1 MDTRSESFISPKVWI
16 KYRATLSSCIFPE
29 SAQESP
35 AYRSIDQ
42 RNRQL
47 TFPDVKMDLS
57 PRRAVIG
64 LLDKSL
70 SGPFSINLTQ
80 HCREIMPD
88 LRALP
93 RTVLDWTTSSYRPG
107 LAKVYVGARLLR
119 TLSRSGVDVNEVILD
134 FLGSDIDG
142 QGLCKPSVYHLAS
155 ELTRSGHFSV
165 SKYIQWLIAR
175 GGVRRSADVAKD
187 GPCATRLLAELPM
200 HDSPDSICR
209 LRRTMLSRASF
220 FMEQER
226 EELAAHTAMVDNYLA
241 KPGDDKDS
249 IMAGQGIPSIERT
262 TPHRSS
268 LSRSIKSEIGVWIRK
283 KVLSYVVVP
292 ATTANAWKEEKP
304 SEIKITI
311 TLNEFN
317 VVRGVLEDI
326 GDLTILADIL
336 KIIIPSDDLQVL
348 ASVTDTL
355 NFHVEEFGAIG
366 ALNDLF
372 HKLLARFRSMA
383 DENDSTVLLAA
394 LANLAGRLPGTE
406 SVAQQ
411 LSQEL
416 LRINRKTAADACS
429 PVSEHMAEVLQ
440 SSESEF
446 SDEVEKVLASGT
458 YMETSTL
465 KRLFQVIMSR
475 IEASWAKSSVQ
486 QRNCTSL
493 LSRLRN
499 FDMKQFDA
507 LMKAWLWKFLQYPKR
522 PEMAH
527 VLGPL
532 ISADCLDIGDIIMSS
547 EAALELSS
555 EQRNPSIASKIAF
568 ETLALLLGTPI
579 ESDVMS
585 INDAYYLGIRRL
597 HFQKD
602 NPQKALAVVQRA
614 VELCPPTADY
624 DHDSPVSLC
633 RSEQM
638 RKFLRH
644 TVLSDLD
651 TVIQE
656 LILPLAKISRPETS
670 EQLINLIEPLLDPEA
685 GNKTQERTLAYR
697 IEHTLRLA
705 DDLTLPFCQL
715 ELQMIFAT
723 EAGEWA
729 NEENSSTGCL
739 EAFERAVDSAIA
751 SNNRSWTS
759 IIPMLDIQIARH
771 LCQRAE
777 RLLFQLVPSIKG
789 EDSNGSLS
797 GENDDLAKKL
807 LFVIH
812 ATTYSMQANRN
823 SHLASQIVEKL
834 NDIWQIASHGTEE
847 SRSGVIDKWLPLML
861 DFITL
866 HINMFDN
873 SKSSSELRS
882 RMLLS
887 LSALLLELQ
896 TCAKSLV
903 LQRIFDVAI
912 LLVDDLSDDARL
924 NCIRSLKDKTFNP
937 RIEYIFGYSAPP
949 NDWLQLSQNGKL
961 IPYPLRRWEIL
972 SEPTPIVGE
981 NDTSL
986 SLTLFKA
993 RKV

>member
-1 MDTRSESFISPKVWI
+1 M

-29 SAQESP
+29 SAQVSP

-57 PRRAVIG
+57 PRRVVIG

-70 SGPFSINLTQ
+70 SRPFSINLPQ
-80 HCREIMPD
+80 QCREKMPD
-88 LRALP
+88 LRALSK
-93 RTVLDWTTSSYRPG
+93 TVLDWATSSYRPG
-107 LAKVYVGARLLR
+107 LVKVYVGARLLR
-119 TLSRSGVDVNEVILD
+119 TSSRSGIDVNEVILD
-134 FLGSDIDG
+134 FLGSGVDG
-142 QGLCKPSVYHLAS
+142 QGLCKQSVYHLAS

-175 GGVRRSADVAKD
+175 GGVRRPADVAKD
-187 GPCATRLLAELPM
+187 GPCASRLLAELPM
-200 HDSPDSICR
+200 HDSPESICK

-220 FMEQER
+220 FVEQEH
-226 EELAAHTAMVDNYLA
+226 EEIASQTAMVDCYLV

-249 IMAGQGIPSIERT
+249 IMAGQDIRPTEKT
-262 TPHRSS
+262 TPPRSS
-268 LSRSIKSEIGVWIRK
+268 LSRSIKSEIGVYIRK
-283 KVLSYVVVP
+283 KVLSYLVVP
-292 ATTANAWKEEKP
+292 ATPVNAWKEEKP
-304 SEIKITI
+304 DGIKITI

-317 VVRGVLEDI
+317 VVRGILEDI
-326 GDLTILADIL
+326 GDLTMLADIL
-336 KIIIPSDDLQVL
+336 KIIIPSDDIQVL

-372 HKLLARFRSMA
+372 DKLLARFRSMA

-416 LRINRKTAADACS
+416 LGINRKTAADACS

-465 KRLFQVIMSR
+465 KRLFQVIISR
-475 IEASWAKSSVQ
+475 IEASWAKSPLQ
-486 QRNCTSL
+486 QRDCTTL

-499 FDMKQFDA
+499 FDMKQFDV
-507 LMKAWLWKFLQYPKR
+507 LMKAWLRGFLQYPKR
-522 PEMAH
+522 PGMVH

-532 ISADCLDIGDIIMSS
+532 ISADCLDFREIIMSS
-547 EAALELSS
+547 EAILEPSADQS
-555 EQRNPSIASKIAF
+555 NPSIASNVAL
-568 ETLALLLGTPI
+568 ETLAVLLGTPN

-585 INDAYYLGIRRL
+585 VNDAYYLGIRRL

-602 NPQKALAVVQRA
+602 HPQKALSVIQRA
-614 VELCPPTADY
+614 VELGPSTADY
-624 DHDSPVSLC
+624 DHDLLVSLC
-633 RSEQM
+633 RSKQM

-651 TVIQE
+651 AVIQG
-656 LILPLAKISRPETS
+656 LVSPLAKISDPVTRG
-670 EQLINLIEPLLDPEA
+670 QLTNLAEPLLDPEA
-685 GNKTQERTLAYR
+685 GNKIQERTLAYR

-715 ELQMIFAT
+715 ELQMIFAA

-729 NEENSSTGCL
+729 KDENSSTGCL

-777 RLLFQLVPSIKG
+777 RLLLQLVPSIKA
-789 EDSNGSLS
+789 EESNGSLT
-797 GENDDLAKKL
+797 GENEDLAKKL

-812 ATTYSMQANRN
+812 ATTYSIQANRN

-834 NDIWQIASHGTEE
+834 NDIWQIASHGTAE
-847 SRSGVIDKWLPLML
+847 SRSSVIDKWLPLIL

-873 SKSSSELRS
+873 SKTSSELRS

-896 TCAKSLV
+896 TCAKPLL
-903 LQRIFDVAI
+903 LQRMFDVAI
-912 LLVDDLSDDARL
+912 LLVDDLPDDARQ

-949 NDWLQLSQNGKL
+949 NDWLQLSQSGKL
-961 IPYPLRRWEIL
+961 VPYPLRRWEIL

>member
-1 MDTRSESFISPKVWI
+1 M

-47 TFPDVKMDLS
+47 MFPDVKMDLS

-70 SGPFSINLTQ
+70 SGPLSINLPQ
-80 HCREIMPD
+80 ECREIMPD
-88 LRALP
+88 LRALT
-93 RTVLDWTTSSYRPG
+93 RTVLDWATSSYRPG
-107 LAKVYVGARLLR
+107 LAKTYVGARLLR
-119 TLSRSGVDVNEVILD
+119 TLGRSGIDVNEVILD
-134 FLGSDIDG
+134 FLGSGVDG

-175 GGVRRSADVAKD
+175 GGVRGPADVAKD
-187 GPCATRLLAELPM
+187 GPCASRLLAELPM
-200 HDSPDSICR
+200 HDSPESICR

-220 FMEQER
+220 FVEQEH
-226 EELAAHTAMVDNYLA
+226 EEITTQTAMVDGYLV

-249 IMAGQGIPSIERT
+249 VMAGQEFPSTERT
-262 TPHRSS
+262 TPQRSN

-292 ATTANAWKEEKP
+292 AMPVNAWKEEK
-304 SEIKITI
+304 SDEVKITI

-317 VVRGVLEDI
+317 VVRGVLEDV
-326 GDLTILADIL
+326 GDFTMLADIL
-336 KIIIPSDDLQVL
+336 KIIMPSDDLHVL

-355 NFHVEEFGAIG
+355 NFHVQEFGAIG
-366 ALNDLF
+366 TLNDLF
-372 HKLLARFRSMA
+372 DQLLARFRSMA

-416 LRINRKTAADACS
+416 LRVNRKTAADACS
-429 PVSEHMAEVLQ
+429 PVSEHMAEALQ

-458 YMETSTL
+458 YMEPSTL
-465 KRLFQVIMSR
+465 KRLFQVIISR
-475 IEASWAKSSVQ
+475 IEASWAKSPLQ
-486 QRNCTSL
+486 QRNCTTL

-499 FDMKQFDA
+499 FDMKQFDV
-507 LMKAWLWKFLQYPKR
+507 LMKAWLRRFLQYPKR

-527 VLGPL
+527 VLSPL
-532 ISADCLDIGDIIMSS
+532 ISADCLDITEIIMSS
-547 EAALELSS
+547 EAILEHSA
-555 EQRNPSIASKIAF
+555 EQSNPSIASKIAF
-568 ETLALLLGTPI
+568 ETLALLLGTPN
-579 ESDVMS
+579 ESDVMG

-602 NPQKALAVVQRA
+602 HPHKALSVIQRA
-614 VELCPPTADY
+614 MELGPPPADY
-624 DHDSPVSLC
+624 DHDSLVSLC

-644 TVLSDLD
+644 TILSDLD
-651 TVIQE
+651 AVIQG
-656 LILPLAKISRPETS
+656 LVLPLAKISSPRTS
-670 EQLINLIEPLLDPEA
+670 EQLTNLVEPLLDPEA

-723 EAGEWA
+723 VAVEWA

-739 EAFERAVDSAIA
+739 QAFERAVDSAIA

-777 RLLFQLVPSIKG
+777 RLLLQLVPSIKAEG
-789 EDSNGSLS
+789 SNSSLL
-797 GENDDLAKKL
+797 GENDDLAKKS

-812 ATTYSMQANRN
+812 ATMYSMEGNRN
-823 SHLASQIVEKL
+823 SHLASQVVEKL
-834 NDIWQIASHGTEE
+834 NDIWQIASHGTVE
-847 SRSGVIDKWLPLML
+847 SRSSVIDKWLPLML

-896 TCAKSLV
+896 TCAKSLL

-912 LLVDDLSDDARL
+912 LLVDDLPDDARL

>member
-16 KYRATLSSCIFPE
+16 RYRATLASCIFPE
-29 SAQESP
+29 SARESP
-35 AYRSIDQ
+35 SYRSIDQ
-42 RNRQL
+42 RNERL

-57 PRRAVIG
+57 PRRAVIK

-70 SGPFSINLTQ
+70 SGPFSINLPQ
-80 HCREIMPD
+80 ECREIMPN
-88 LRALP
+88 LCTLT
-93 RTVLDWTTSSYRPG
+93 RTVLDWVTSSYRPG
-107 LAKVYVGARLLR
+107 LAKIYVAARLLR
-119 TLSRSGVDVNEVILD
+119 SLNRSGIDVNEVILD
-134 FLGSDIDG
+134 FLGSGLVG

-165 SKYIQWLIAR
+165 SKYVQWLIAR
-175 GGVRRSADVAKD
+175 GGIRTPADVAKD
-187 GPCATRLLAELPM
+187 GPCSSRLLAELPM
-200 HDSPDSICR
+200 HDSPESIVR

-220 FMEQER
+220 FVEQED
-226 EELAAHTAMVDNYLA
+226 EEIKNQTAMVEDFLFMAGDN
-241 KPGDDKDS
+241 KDA
-249 IMAGQGIPSIERT
+249 IMAGQEHPFTDGS
-262 TPHRSS
+262 TPQRSS

-283 KVLSYVVVP
+283 KVLSYVVVH
-292 ATTANAWKEEKP
+292 ATPVHAWKEDKP
-304 SEIKITI
+304 DEVRITI

-317 VVRGVLEDI
+317 VVRGVLEEI
-326 GDLTILADIL
+326 GDLTMLADIL
-336 KIIIPSDDLQVL
+336 KIITPSEDLQVL
-348 ASVTDTL
+348 ASMADTL
-355 NFHVEEFGAIG
+355 NFHIEEFGAIG

-372 HKLLARFRSMA
+372 DRLLSRFRSMA
-383 DENDSTVLLAA
+383 DENDPTVLLAA

-411 LSQEL
+411 LSHEL
-416 LRINRKTAADACS
+416 LRISRKMAADACS
-429 PVSEHMAEVLQ
+429 PVSEHIAEVLQ

-465 KRLFQVIMSR
+465 KRLFQVIISR
-475 IEASWAKSSVQ
+475 IEASWVKSPSQ
-486 QRNCTSL
+486 QRNCTTL

-499 FDMKQFDA
+499 FDIKQFDL
-507 LMKAWLWKFLQYPKR
+507 LMNAWLRRFLQYPKR
-522 PEMAH
+522 PSLAQ

-532 ISADCLDIGDIIMSS
+532 ISAGCLDFKEVITTS
-547 EAALELSS
+547 EVILENSTD
-555 EQRNPSIASKIAF
+555 QGNPSIASKVSF
-568 ETLALLLGTPI
+568 ETLTLLLGTSN
-579 ESDVMS
+579 ESAVMS
-585 INDAYYLGIRRL
+585 TNDTYYLGIRRL
-597 HFQKD
+597 HFQRD
-602 NPQKALAVVQRA
+602 HPQKALSVIRRA
-614 VELCPPTADY
+614 VELGLPAGDY
-624 DHDSPVSLC
+624 ELSSLISLC

-638 RKFLRH
+638 RTFLRH
-644 TVLSDLD
+644 AVVSDLD
-651 TVIQE
+651 TVFQG
-656 LILPLAKISRPETS
+656 LLVPLAKIPGPETS
-670 EQLINLIEPLLDPEA
+670 QQLVNLIEGLLDPEV
-685 GNKTQERTLAYR
+685 GNKAHEQTLAYR

-715 ELQMIFAT
+715 ELQLIFAA
-723 EAGEWA
+723 EAGQWA
-729 NEENSSTGCL
+729 NEESSSTGCL

-759 IIPMLDIQIARH
+759 IIPMLDVQIARH

-777 RLLFQLVPSIKG
+777 RLLLQLIPSIKA
-789 EDSNGSLS
+789 EESNASVS
-797 GENDDLAKKL
+797 RENDDLAEKL

-834 NDIWQIASHGTEE
+834 NDIWQIASHGTVE
-847 SRSGVIDKWLPLML
+847 SRSIIIDKWLPLML

-866 HINMFDN
+866 HVSIFDN

-887 LSALLLELQ
+887 LAALLLELL
-896 TCAKSLV
+896 TCANSLL
-903 LQRIFDVAI
+903 LQRIFDVAL
-912 LLVDDLSDDARL
+912 LLVDDLPEEARL
-924 NCIRSLKDKTFNP
+924 YCVRSLKDKTSNP
-937 RIEYIFGYSAPP
+937 RMEYIFSYSAPP
-949 NDWLQLSQNGKL
+949 TDWLHLSQNGKL